1 MARDLRSAIRYGAIG
16 ACAAAVFVT
25 GFPLD
30 ASADPDAVQEAKERV
45 EELEMEAA
53 ALDQEAVGA
62 QEKLDEAKER
72 LSTQKEDVAEQAEK
86 VKEMKR
92 QVGKVAVTQYQ
103 GRHIDPTT
111 QVFLDSQ
118 DDEFLSRYATVQQV
132 NSNQNDVLQTY
143 QIEQANLNDMR
154 RSAETDVKTID
165 EQTQK
170 VKEARDASQEKLDE
184 AQKELDRLT
193 EEERQR
199 LEEIERKEREEA
211 ERAAQE
217 AAEQEEDSAD
227 ETSDGGTGSD
237 RGSDAGSSGNG
248 GSGSSSSDGGS
259 GVDVP
264 PGSSKGQAA
273 LAFAKAQIGKP
284 YIFGGTGPSGYDCS
298 GLTGAAWSSVGVS
311 IPRTSQAQ
319 FGAGS
324 SVSKGDLQPGD
335 LVFYYGG
342 ISHVAIYAGGGQI
355 VHASRPGKPIGYA
368 PLDSMPY
375 AGARRVG

>member
-1 MARDLRSAIRYGAIG
+1 MARDLRSAIRYGAVG

-227 ETSDGGTGSD
+227 ESPDGGTGSD

-342 ISHVAIYAGGGQI
+342 ISHVGIYAGGGQI

>member
-1 MARDLRSAIRYGAIG
+1 MARDLRSAIRYGAVG

-227 ETSDGGTGSD
+227 ESPDGGTGSD

-342 ISHVAIYAGGGQI
+342 ISHVGIYAGGGQI
-355 VHASRPGKPIGYA
+355 VHASRSGKPIGYA

>member
-1 MARDLRSAIRYGAIG
+1 MQ
-16 ACAAAVFVT
+16 
-25 GFPLD
+25 
-30 ASADPDAVQEAKERV
+30 ASALLQDAVS
-45 EELEMEAA
+45 
-53 ALDQEAVGA
+53 A

-227 ETSDGGTGSD
+227 ESPDGGTGSD

>member
-1 MARDLRSAIRYGAIG
+1 MARDLRSAIRYGAVG

-184 AQKELDRLT
+184 AQQELDRLT

-227 ETSDGGTGSD
+227 EAPDGGTGSD

>member
-227 ETSDGGTGSD
+227 ESPDGGTGSD

>member
-227 ETSDGGTGSD
+227 ESPDGGTGSD

-342 ISHVAIYAGGGQI
+342 ISHVGIYAGGGQI

>member
-184 AQKELDRLT
+184 AQQELDRLT

-227 ETSDGGTGSD
+227 EAPDGGTGSD